1 MLRIGLCDDDK
12 EYLQLLMHMVR
23 LWADYSRVEVEL
35 LPFNNGDDLIAR
47 NAASHMDIVI
57 LDIVMPLLNGM
68 DTARELRAHCPGLC
82 KGLSGGVLCAD
93 VP

>member
-57 LDIVMPLLNGM
+57 LDIVMPLLM
-68 DTARELRAHCPGLC
+68 
-82 KGLSGGVLCAD
+82 KK
-93 VP
+93 